1 MEIRRVKQAKAKTV
15 AAKTEAQIL
24 QEIENF
30 NKKKSEVR
38 DKQLFLLE
46 LIKQRISIEKLK
58 ERNIQFLN
66 RTIMG
71 DEINLTDAMAH
82 SSE

>member
-15 AAKTEAQIL
+15 AAKTEAQII

-30 NKKKSEVR
+30 NKKKLEVR